1 MALEVMG
8 HGYLMLQHPDH
19 LIHLQG
25 NMAELDATG
34 FTFTTPPTKA
44 ETERF
49 EYVAFDYFSD
59 NPGTVNGVFSS
70 LVGVYYSDDGEAS

>member
-1 MALEVMG
+1 
-8 HGYLMLQHPDH
+8 
-19 LIHLQG
+19 
-25 NMAELDATG
+25 MAELDATG

-70 LVGVYYSDDGEAS
+70 LVGVYYSDNGEAS

>member
-1 MALEVMG
+1 MELEVMG
-8 HGYLMLQHPDH
+8 HGYLMLQRPDH
-19 LIHLQG
+19 QIHLQG

-49 EYVAFDYFSD
+49 EYVAFDHIAN
-59 NPGTVNGVFSS
+59 NPGTEGGVFKSY
-70 LVGVYYSDDGEAS
+70 VGVYYSDTGDTT